1 MRSAIIL
8 GSMLLLGAC
17 NVSAGA
23 KEPELSGK
31 KIDRAFQVAGFDR
44 VSLGGPHNVIV
55 TVGGAPSVRAQGDS
69 ALIEQLEI
77 KVEDGELQIGNK
89 DRNRLSWSSKGQ
101 PLTIYVTTGSLR
113 AASLAGSGNLKVD
126 RAEGK
131 SFDAAIGGSGNIEL
145 GSLKVE
151 QASFAIGGSG
161 NIKAAGT
168 AGSTESSIGGSGDLD
183 LAGLDARRASVS
195 IAGSGNVTGRATE
208 SADISIVG
216 SGDVT
221 LAGGGKCEISKVGS
235 GEARC
240 TG

>member
-1 MRSAIIL
+1 MRSAMIL

-17 NVSAGA
+17 NFSAGA
-23 KEPELSGK
+23 KETELSGQ
-31 KIDRAFQVAGFDR
+31 KINRSFQVAGFDR
-44 VSLGGPHNVIV
+44 VALGGPHNVIV
-55 TVGGAPSVRAQGDS
+55 AVGGAPSVRAEGDS

-101 PLTIYVTTGSLR
+101 ALTIYVTTASLR

-168 AGSTESSIGGSGDLD
+168 AVSTDSSIGGSGDLD
-183 LAGLDARRASVS
+183 LAGLDARRATVS
-195 IAGSGNVTGRATE
+195 IAGSGNVNGRATE
-208 SADISIVG
+208 AAEISIVG

-221 LAGGGKCEISKVGS
+221 LVGGAKCEINKVGS
-235 GEARC
+235 GDARC